1 LRTTELYRFHH
12 SGQLPASRFA
22 RLLVLQEL
30 GLQMLRCEGVQ
41 LVALGKP
48 DAFMAIDDPMVEAV
62 RQMLGV
68 MSQLEK
74 AMTVAKL
81 RSCEAAKLRSCSGCS
96 GEKGRRHGR
105 MD

>member
-1 LRTTELYRFHH
+1 MAE
-12 SGQLPASRFA
+12 AA
-22 RLLVLQEL
+22 RSFMVQEL
-30 GLQMLRCEGVQ
+30 GLQMLRREGVQ

-48 DAFMAIDDPMVEAV
+48 DALTAIDDPMVEAV

-81 RSCEAAKLRSCSGCS
+81 RSARDHAPAAAGQRMEGPRVTKRKSTPISCA
-96 GEKGRRHGR
+96 RPAPRT
-105 MD
+105 